1 MRAINFVKYQASGN
15 DFVLIDNRFK
25 EYSFTEE
32 QIQKICHRHFG
43 IGSDGL
49 ILLENST
56 EADFLMKF
64 YNPDGSS
71 DMMCGNG
78 GRSIV
83 AFAKSL
89 SIIDKETSFIAPDG
103 LHFAQIISWENN
115 HSLVKLSLKDVSE
128 ITLFDDG
135 QYLNTGTS
143 HFVREVED
151 ASQINLKEEGK
162 AIRYDKR
169 FEKYK
174 GTNANF
180 IQVVE
185 QGLLKIRTYERGVED
200 ETLSCGTGI
209 TASAIA
215 YADKYKLNLS
225 PITIQSKGGELK
237 VFFEKTSQNT
247 YSNIFLQGSVEKVF
261 EGVIT
266 I

>member
-1 MRAINFVKYQASGN
+1 MEAINFVKYQASGN

-25 EYSFTEE
+25 EYSFTET

-49 ILLENST
+49 ILLENT
-56 EADFLMKF
+56 KEADFLMKF
-64 YNPDGSS
+64 FNPDGSS

-103 LHFAQIISWENN
+103 LHTAQIISQEDN
-115 HSLVKLSLKDVSE
+115 HSLVKLSLRDVSE
-128 ITLFDDG
+128 ISLFDDG

-143 HFVREVED
+143 HFVKEVD
-151 ASQINLKEEGK
+151 DVSQINIKEEGS

-180 IQVVE
+180 IQVVNNGE
-185 QGLLKIRTYERGVED
+185 LRIRTYERGVED

-215 YADKYKLNLS
+215 YAEKYKLNQS

-237 VFFEKTSQNT
+237 VFFEKTAQNT

-261 EGVIT
+261 EGVINL
-266 I
+266 

>member
-1 MRAINFVKYQASGN
+1 MKFTKMHGAGN
-15 DFVLIDNRFK
+15 DYIYVDCTQSVIDNP
-25 EYSFTEE
+25 S
-32 QIQKICHRHFG
+32 QVAIDLSDRHFG

-143 HFVREVED
+143 HFVREVAD
-151 ASQINLKEEGK
+151 VSQINLKEEGK
-162 AIRYDKR
+162 EIRYDKR

-215 YADKYKLNLS
+215 YAEKYKLNLS